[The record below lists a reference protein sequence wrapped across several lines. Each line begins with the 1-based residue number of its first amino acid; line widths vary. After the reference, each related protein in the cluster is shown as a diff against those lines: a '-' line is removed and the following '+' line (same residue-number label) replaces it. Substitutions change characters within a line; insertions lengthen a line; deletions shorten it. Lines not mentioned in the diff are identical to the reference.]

1 MLRRNFLGLGLILPA
16 VVACGGGGGGGQAS
30 VNDGPF
36 SLSRYRNSFLL
47 HGNDFQIRSGEMHPS
62 RIPIEYWQHRIQ
74 MAKAM
79 GMNTIS
85 LYVMWNYHETAPGS
99 FDFTTGN
106 RDISAFI
113 RLCQSEGMWVI
124 LRPGPYVCGEWDFG
138 GLPAYL
144 LADYPHHEALR
155 RNAGRSPAYMAA
167 ARRYLSALAEVV
179 KPLMIENGGPI
190 LMLQIENEFSS
201 WNDGPDAQYLA
212 ELSDHWRQHGFSGPF
227 CYEDGFWQT
236 LSATGTRIPKQ
247 SAFGISDGDAAQIA
261 QAREAYPD
269 SVSYAGEIWTGWI
282 THWGDAAMAAAP
294 DHSKRL
300 ADLMAGKH
308 SFNLYVIHGGTNFG
322 FTAGANA
329 DPKGNAYQPQVT
341 SYDYGAPI
349 SEHGRATPLY
359 TAYRNTLARYL
370 GGLDALPPVPVDLPS
385 LRRAADFT
393 LQPIRHSSLWEDA
406 PVAIPAA
413 QPKTFESIGLNGG
426 LLRYRCSLPTDPRG
440 GALLID
446 ALHDYAT
453 VYVNGTHIGTISRVS
468 LPADRASV
476 RPVVAPGAALL
487 VPANLSGG
495 DSSFVLDIVVEAMG
509 HINFYTGMN
518 SDAKGILGKVVLQ
531 SGQQT
536 LELGNWAMY
545 AYPLEA
551 SAVSALARQTAASEI
566 AGGHFFKVSFTLD
579 NTGDVYVDLSAWAK
593 GMVWVNGHA
602 LGRYWDQGPQTRLF
616 CPGVWLRIGENELIV
631 LDLHRAS
638 AAQIRFQDSLS

>member
-1 MLRRNFLGLGLILPA
+1 MLRRNFVGLGLILPA

-113 RLCQSEGMWVI
+113 RLCQREGMWVI

-261 QAREAYPD
+261 QPR
-269 SVSYAGEIWTGWI
+269 SYHAWLRWRDPAAGSH
-282 THWGDAAMAAAP
+282 HWDA
-294 DHSKRL
+294 
-300 ADLMAGKH
+300 
-308 SFNLYVIHGGTNFG
+308 HGGPPT
-322 FTAGANA
+322 
-329 DPKGNAYQPQVT
+329 T
-341 SYDYGAPI
+341 SARGL
-349 SEHGRATPLY
+349 R
-359 TAYRNTLARYL
+359 RNTNR
-370 GGLDALPPVPVDLPS
+370 
-385 LRRAADFT
+385 
-393 LQPIRHSSLWEDA
+393 RHSWRHEFRLHRGCQCRS
-406 PVAIPAA
+406 
-413 QPKTFESIGLNGG
+413 GG
-426 LLRYRCSLPTDPRG
+426 QHLS
-440 GALLID
+440 
-446 ALHDYAT
+446 
-453 VYVNGTHIGTISRVS
+453 
-468 LPADRASV
+468 
-476 RPVVAPGAALL
+476 APGHQL
-487 VPANLSGG
+487 
-495 DSSFVLDIVVEAMG
+495 
-509 HINFYTGMN
+509 
-518 SDAKGILGKVVLQ
+518 
-531 SGQQT
+531 
-536 LELGNWAMY
+536 
-545 AYPLEA
+545 
-551 SAVSALARQTAASEI
+551 
-566 AGGHFFKVSFTLD
+566 
-579 NTGDVYVDLSAWAK
+579 
-593 GMVWVNGHA
+593 
-602 LGRYWDQGPQTRLF
+602 
-616 CPGVWLRIGENELIV
+616 
-631 LDLHRAS
+631 
-638 AAQIRFQDSLS
+638 